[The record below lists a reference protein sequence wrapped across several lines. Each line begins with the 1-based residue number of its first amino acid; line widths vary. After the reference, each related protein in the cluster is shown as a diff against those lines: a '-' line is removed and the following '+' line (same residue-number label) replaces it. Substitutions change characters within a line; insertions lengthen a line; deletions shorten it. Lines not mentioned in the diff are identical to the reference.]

1 MPTNRTVP
9 RRVWP
14 AVVVG
19 AAVVLLAAC
28 TPDDGPEPAPGP
40 SVTTAT
46 AEPSEPAE
54 SSTTA
59 PAPAPGLVVVPEVR
73 VDVTEVATGL
83 PAPWGLAA
91 LADGTL
97 LVSLR
102 DERGLVVVDPATG
115 AVEPVTGP
123 GADDLRDGTVA
134 TGESGLL
141 GVAVGPEGGA
151 APGEVFVY
159 RTAAGGNEVLRGTLA
174 GRELSA
180 LTPVLQGVPA
190 ASTHDGGRL
199 AFGPDGYL
207 YVTTGDAQQ
216 RGASQVAGALNGK
229 ILRLTVDGAPAPG
242 NPDPASPVWS
252 LGHRNVQGVA
262 WDVTG
267 RMLASEFGQDTFDEL
282 NVVVPGGNYGW
293 PEVEGVGGEAAG
305 FVDPVATWS
314 TSDASPS
321 GLAATGEGA
330 YLAGLRGQ
338 ALWRVPFA
346 SPDGGAS
353 ADAFGAP
360 QAVLTDRGRLRAV
373 LVDPATPLGD
383 DGNSVLYV
391 LTNNT
396 DGRGDP
402 RDGDDRLLRVAVTPA
417 G

>member
-1 MPTNRTVP
+1 MPTNRTAA
-9 RRVWP
+9 RRARLV
-14 AVVVG
+14 AAAG
-19 AAVVLLAAC
+19 AAVVLLAGC
-28 TPDDGPEPAPGP
+28 TPDDGPGPAPGP

-54 SSTTA
+54 TSTPA
-59 PAPAPGLVVVPEVR
+59 PAPEPGLVVVPEVR

-159 RTAAGGNEVLRGTLA
+159 RTAAGGNEVLRGMLA
-174 GRELSA
+174 GRELSV
-180 LTPVLQGVPA
+180 LTPVLQGIPA

-216 RGASQVAGALNGK
+216 RGAAQVAGALNGK
-229 ILRLTVDGAPAPG
+229 ILRLTVDGDPAPG

-252 LGHRNVQGVA
+252 LGHRNVQGVG

-293 PEVEGVGGEAAG
+293 PEVEGVGGTQAG
-305 FVDPVATWS
+305 FVDPVATWA

-321 GLAATGEGA
+321 GLAVTREGA

-338 ALWRVPFA
+338 TLWRVPFA
-346 SPDGGAS
+346 SPDGGTS

-360 QAVLTDRGRLRAV
+360 QAMLTDRGRLRAV

-383 DGNSVLYV
+383 DGSSVLYV

-402 RDGDDRLLRVAVTPA
+402 RDGDDRLLRVAVTPT